1 MDTLQLPLPEPED
14 PLFGPGIYAH
24 TPELRR
30 HTRAPALAD
39 GALMDVTEAGEEVG
53 FKLPVAISEALHNR
67 LTPTKAEAGLGQ
79 DYDGR
84 LWDVLWLAAFTI
96 QLADR
101 GTEAVTFTIVQQ
113 EVEPKGGQPHGV
125 DLRLR
130 AVRGPGDEGKLVV
143 TIGFLEDF

>member
-1 MDTLQLPLPEPED
+1 MEILQLPLPEPED
-14 PLFGPGIYAH
+14 PLFGPVLYAY
-24 TPELRR
+24 
-30 HTRAPALAD
+30 TRTQALAD
-39 GALMDVTEAGEEVG
+39 GALMDVTEAGKEVG

-101 GTEAVTFTIVQQ
+101 GTEAVTFTIVQK

-130 AVRGPGDEGKLVV
+130 AVCGPGDEGKPVV

>member
-1 MDTLQLPLPEPED
+1 MEILQLPLPEPED
-14 PLFGPGIYAH
+14 PRFGPGIYAY
-24 TPELRR
+24 
-30 HTRAPALAD
+30 TRTQALAN
-39 GALMDVTEAGEEVG
+39 GALIDVTEAGKEVG

-79 DYDGR
+79 NYDGR

-101 GTEAVTFTIVQQ
+101 GTEAVAFTIVQQ
-113 EVEPKGGQPHGV
+113 EVEAKSGQLHKV

-130 AVRGPGDEGKLVV
+130 AVRDPGDEGKPVV